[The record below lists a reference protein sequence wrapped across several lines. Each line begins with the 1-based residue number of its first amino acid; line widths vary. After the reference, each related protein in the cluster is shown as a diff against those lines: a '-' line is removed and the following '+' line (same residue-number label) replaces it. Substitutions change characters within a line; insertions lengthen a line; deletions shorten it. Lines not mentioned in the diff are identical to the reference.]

1 MCRPRPGRE
10 VPRSPEDVQRF
21 YIIMMPTSRKAPVRL
36 MTMGTTKRM
45 PAQGERFW
53 GAVLDTGHSVRPSEH
68 MSLTCCPWPKPR
80 PLCLLQHH
88 KACLTRNREIVA
100 RSMRLSM
107 AMTAA
112 QQRSAGRATEG
123 TAHVILA

>member
-68 MSLTCCPWPKPR
+68 MSLTCAPGLNLVLSVCCSTIR
-80 PLCLLQHH
+80 PASPETGKLWRE
-88 KACLTRNREIVA
+88 ACALVW
-100 RSMRLSM
+100 
-107 AMTAA
+107 
-112 QQRSAGRATEG
+112 Q
-123 TAHVILA
+123 